1 MRLIFVFIYTLIA
14 LLANGQND
22 IVTIDLD
29 KLKPIKVPVSNFVSK
44 MEYIPLELTK
54 NSLLDEYPVVY
65 ITDKYVITSEMFK
78 DICLFNRSDGSFI
91 RNLSQKGNGPDDYL
105 FPVLFH
111 AYDKYKNIF
120 YVEAGNTWRGIDID
134 SNKCIKEIRK
144 PRSYYQDENKYQNYI
159 RNFYPYKDS
168 LYIGFANN
176 MAKCDFY
183 ELYVFNESGIVVK
196 TINNGGSA
204 LLDDRKKEYPS
215 DCGHFQE
222 INNQLYFKASAQC
235 DTVFLVTDQC
245 LKPSVILNLGR
256 KGLEGYQCSDIL
268 QTERYAIFNIT
279 KFDQKSKRLISYSYI
294 YDKTKKELYS
304 GNQINNLGK
313 CGFTND
319 IDGIGTL
326 YPIGIDGNKLI
337 GIMNAGDLLLSIN
350 ENRLSD
356 KGLQLVKNIQFDDNP
371 ILVIATMR

>member
-1 MRLIFVFIYTLIA
+1 MRIIFIYMLIA
-14 LLANGQND
+14 LFANGQND

-29 KLKPIKVPVSNFVSK
+29 KLKPIKVPASNFVSK

-54 NSLLDEYPVVY
+54 NSLLDEYPAIY
-65 ITDKYVITSEMFK
+65 ITDKYVITSEIFK
-78 DICLFNRSDGSFI
+78 DICLFNYSDGSFI
-91 RNLSQKGNGPDDYL
+91 RNLSRKGNGPDDYL

-111 AYDKYKNIF
+111 ALDKDRNIF
-120 YVEAGNTWRGIDID
+120 YVDAGNTWRGIDIG

-144 PRSYYQDENKYQNYI
+144 PKSYYQNENKYQNYI

-176 MAKCDFY
+176 MAKSDFY

-204 LLDDRKKEYPS
+204 LFERKNEYPS
-215 DCGHFQE
+215 DYGHFQE
-222 INNQLYFKASAQC
+222 INSQLYFKASAQC

-245 LKPSVILNLGR
+245 LKPSIILNLGR
-256 KGLEGYQCSDIL
+256 KGLEGYQCSNIL

-279 KFDQKSKRLISYSYI
+279 KLDQESKRLISYSYI

-313 CGFTND
+313 CGFAND

-337 GIMNAGDLLLSIN
+337 GIIIAKDLLSSIN
-350 ENRLSD
+350 ENSLSD
-356 KGLQLVKNIQFDDNP
+356 RGLQLVKNVQFDDNP
-371 ILVIATMR
+371 IVVIATMR